1 MPGKLL
7 TASIVSMLIF
17 FCSGNASG
25 EWLLDTSIA
34 FQYNDNVPNGSLD
47 QDIKS
52 DSALDFSLS
61 PAFHSQL
68 DGFTGITVGADLKA
82 TKQLDYSGLDE
93 VSAGINAAVRK
104 KFGLG
109 LYAIWARISGS
120 AGYHG
125 FDDGQRD
132 GWSCTLAID
141 AGKLVTDRLS
151 IQAGYRF
158 EGRRTDRSMD
168 IPFLVSN
175 FGIGG
180 DAFDTDAHNFGIT
193 GMYQINERL
202 SLLLGYTF
210 RTGQITATTLRNTE
224 IFDASDAIAVD
235 PVFGPDRFAYRID
248 ADTSIFSVGLSL
260 ALNYHSSVN
269 VNYIYRDTNAYEDI
283 AYSNNLVHVQLLYRF

>member
-7 TASIVSMLIF
+7 AASIASMLI

-34 FQYNDNVPNGSLD
+34 LQYNDNVPNGSLD

-52 DSALDFSLS
+52 DSALDFTLS

-68 DGFTGITVGADLKA
+68 DGFTGITVGADFEA

-93 VSAGINAAVRK
+93 VSTGINAAIRK

-109 LYAIWARISGS
+109 LYAIWARITGS

-132 GWSCTLAID
+132 GWSYALAID
-141 AGKLVTDRLS
+141 AGKLVTERLS

-158 EGRRTDRSMD
+158 ERRRTDQSVD
-168 IPFLVSN
+168 IPFLVTN

-180 DAFDTDAHNFGIT
+180 DAFDTDAHSFGIT
-193 GMYQINERL
+193 GLYQINEHV
-202 SLLLGYTF
+202 SLVLGYTF

-224 IFDASDAIAVD
+224 IFDASDAIATD

-248 ADTSIFSVGLSL
+248 ADTSIFSAGLSL
-260 ALNYHSSVN
+260 ALNYHTSVN
-269 VNYIYRDTNAYEDI
+269 LNYVYRDTNAYEDI
-283 AYSNNLVHVQLLYRF
+283 AYSNNLVRVELLYRF